1 MELTFA
7 VILWAVRLA
16 FLALLYLFLIRAFR
30 SLQRALATEKVAA
43 AATQSGLAYLVVQRS
58 HAGGPRVGARLPLR
72 AVTTIGRDA
81 GNDIV
86 LNDEAASARH
96 ALVIFRDGEWWAED
110 AGSTNG
116 TLVNTTR
123 IWDAERL
130 RFGDEIDIGR
140 IGLRL
145 EQAGAS

>member
-1 MELTFA
+1 MEITFA
-7 VILWAVRLA
+7 VVLWAVRLA

-30 SLQRALATEKVAA
+30 SLQRALATERVAA
-43 AATQSGLAYLVVQRS
+43 EGTATGLAYLVVLRS
-58 HAGGPRVGARLPLR
+58 HSGGPRVGTRLPLR

-96 ALVIFRDGEWWAED
+96 AIVTFRDGAWWAED

-116 TLVNTTR
+116 TVVNAAR
-123 IWDAERL
+123 IRDPERL
-130 RFGDEIDIGR
+130 NFGDEIDVGR

-145 EQAGAS
+145 EQAPGA

>member
-7 VILWAVRLA
+7 VVLWAVRLA

-30 SLQRALATEKVAA
+30 SLQRALATERVAA
-43 AATQSGLAYLVVQRS
+43 EATTTGLAYLVVQRS
-58 HAGGPRVGARLPLR
+58 HSAGPRVGARLPLR

-86 LNDEAASARH
+86 LNDEAASAKH
-96 ALVIFRDGEWWAED
+96 AIVTFRDGEWWAED

-116 TLVNTTR
+116 TLVNATR
-123 IWDAERL
+123 IWEPERL
-130 RFGDEIDIGR
+130 RSGDEIDIGR

-145 EQAGAS
+145 EPATGS

>member
-1 MELTFA
+1 MEITFA
-7 VILWAVRLA
+7 LILWGVRLA

-30 SLQRALATEKVAA
+30 SLQRALATDRVAA
-43 AATQSGLAYLVVQRS
+43 GATASGLAYLVVQRS
-58 HAGGPRVGARLPLR
+58 HRGGPRVGTRLPLR
-72 AVTTIGRDA
+72 AVTAIGRDA

-86 LNDEAASARH
+86 LNDEAASTKH
-96 ALVIFRDGEWWAED
+96 AIVTFRDGEWWTED

-116 TLVNTTR
+116 TLVNGTR

-130 RFGDEIDIGR
+130 HFGDEIDIGR

-145 EQAGAS
+145 EQAEGS

>member
-1 MELTFA
+1 MEITFA
-7 VILWAVRLA
+7 VVLWAVRLA

-30 SLQRALATEKVAA
+30 SLQRALATERVAA
-43 AATQSGLAYLVVQRS
+43 EATTTGLAYLVVQRS
-58 HAGGPRVGARLPLR
+58 HSAGPRVGARLPLR

-86 LNDEAASARH
+86 LNDEAASAKH
-96 ALVIFRDGEWWAED
+96 AIVAFRDGEWWAED

-116 TLVNTTR
+116 TLVNATR
-123 IWDAERL
+123 IWEPERL
-130 RFGDEIDIGR
+130 RSGDLIDIGR

-145 EQAGAS
+145 EQATGS